1 MIIEVKDDDYLL
13 ISKLEYTF
21 NYVIKDIIEDFK
33 NNPYSHYLVYKHKDK
48 IYGFINYYLIYDRIE
63 IANFN
68 VLDTF
73 QNMGIGTKLL
83 EYLINEYKNIKN
95 ITLEVRC
102 DNIKAIISQKRSVLL
117 ISNSIGKGREFY
129 DILKEEYKENN
140 IKAITLYEKMG
151 FKVVGTREAY
161 YDGIDGLL
169 MERS

>member
-73 QNMGIGTKLL
+73 QNMGIETKLL

-102 DNIKAIISQKRSVLL
+102 DNIKAIK
-117 ISNSIGKGREFY
+117 
-129 DILKEEYKENN
+129 
-140 IKAITLYEKMG
+140 LYEKMG